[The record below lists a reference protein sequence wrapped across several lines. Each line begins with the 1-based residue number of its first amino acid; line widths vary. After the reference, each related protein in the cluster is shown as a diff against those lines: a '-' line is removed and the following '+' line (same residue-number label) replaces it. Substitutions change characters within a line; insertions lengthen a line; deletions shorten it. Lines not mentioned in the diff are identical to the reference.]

1 MQALS
6 DELSCYAKKDE
17 ISSFSPISAISQL
30 SNDVGYLS
38 AETDPVF
45 RSLSSSFLT
54 AESGFASLSSTF
66 LTAHQSLSGV
76 MPFEAASGQMQTLA
90 RDLGVS
96 YTSWTDSF
104 QPNDNGSLGGLPV
117 WFYPR
122 AFGMP
127 NGAYIRAITIH
138 TTST

>member
-17 ISSFSPISAISQL
+17 ISSVSAVSQL

-45 RSLSSSFLT
+45 MSLSGSFLT

-66 LTAHQSLSGV
+66 LTAH
-76 MPFEAASGQMQTLA
+76 
-90 RDLGVS
+90 
-96 YTSWTDSF
+96 
-104 QPNDNGSLGGLPV
+104 
-117 WFYPR
+117 
-122 AFGMP
+122 
-127 NGAYIRAITIH
+127 
-138 TTST
+138 